1 MAAHGCGGRVEH
13 LSVCG
18 KVNGGGRRQQARRPS
33 LLLGERSLTHGWQ
46 IPASPSQPTIS
57 KHSHQ

>member
-18 KVNGGGRRQQARRPS
+18 KVNGRGPPATSQAA
-33 LLLGERSLTHGWQ
+33 LAVAG
-46 IPASPSQPTIS
+46 
-57 KHSHQ
+57 